1 MWFCD
6 IDADGDLDLFQN
18 NNGQSG
24 VIIYYENVRD
34 YSGYVDGQAR
44 LLPIYVSRGEVL
56 ESKVPNYPV
65 LTLGDIDNDGDLDM
79 LVGCGNGCGNIYYI
93 ENTGSKWN
101 AAWTA
106 RGPIGQTGLVAGDAT
121 LSMSYAVLPVLVD
134 LDLDGELDLNYHSRG
149 HHSHNFFRRINTV
162 NKNWRQNL
170 QERGNN
176 LWDNIDLGFFSIF

>member
-93 ENTGSKWN
+93 ENTGSKW
-101 AAWTA
+101 AASWTA
-106 RGPIGQTGLVAGDAT
+106 RGPIGQTGLVASEDT
-121 LSMSYAVLPVLVD
+121 LSMNYAVTPVLVD
-134 LDLDGELDLNYHSRG
+134 MDLDGQLDLSYRNKDDRVYY
-149 HHSHNFFRRINTV
+149 FRRVNTV